1 MEKQMFGEFMGTLVL
16 ILLGNGVVAG
26 VLLRKSKA
34 ENAGWMVIATGWGFA
49 VMAGVFTAIACGA
62 PGHLNPAVTLAS
74 AVATG
79 DFSNRGAL
87 LRWRKWL
94 GAIAGATLVWLH
106 FGPHWSETPE
116 ADLKRA
122 CFCTSPAIR
131 NPSANLLSEIIGTFV
146 LILVA
151 SAIGSKAGA
160 PLGPAPGLSPYLV
173 GCLVWGI
180 GLSLGGT
187 TGYAINPARDL
198 GPRIA
203 HAILPIAGKGRVGL
217 ELCAHSHP
225 GPADRRSRR
234 GAGSARNRHVESTYG
249 RDQDPGHFRRL
260 GANGGRR
267 TWKDRVAGR
276 RTDPVAAA

>member
-16 ILLGNGVVAG
+16 ILMGNGVVAG

-34 ENAGWMVIATGWGFA
+34 ENAGWMVITTGWAFA
-49 VMAGVFTAIACGA
+49 VMTGVFTAIACGG

-74 AVATG
+74 AVASGNFGNVLPYTL
-79 DFSNRGAL
+79 AQV
-87 LRWRKWL
+87 L
-94 GAIAGATLVWLH
+94 GAMAGAVLVWIH
-106 FGPHWSETPE
+106 FGPHWSQTP
-116 ADLKRA
+116 DPDSKRA

-131 NPSANLLSEIIGTFV
+131 RPAANLVSEIIGTFV

-160 PLGPAPGLSPYLV
+160 PVGPAPGLTPYLV

-203 HAILPIAGKGRVGL
+203 HSLLPIAQKG
-217 ELCAHSHP
+217 
-225 GPADRRSRR
+225 
-234 GAGSARNRHVESTYG
+234 GSDWSYAAV
-249 RDQDPGHFRRL
+249 P
-260 GANGGRR
+260 
-267 TWKDRVAGR
+267 VAG
-276 RTDPVAAA
+276 PLIGAALAGLLVRAIGM

>member
-1 MEKQMFGEFMGTLVL
+1 MEKQMFGEFMGTMIL
-16 ILLGNGVVAG
+16 ILMGNGVVAG

-34 ENAGWMVIATGWGFA
+34 ENAGWMAITTAWAFA
-49 VMAGVFTAIACGA
+49 VMCGVFTANACGG

-79 DFSNRGAL
+79 NFGNVLPYTLAQI
-87 LRWRKWL
+87 L
-94 GAIAGATLVWLH
+94 GAIAGATLVWIH
-106 FGPHWSETPE
+106 YGPHWSQTPDAE
-116 ADLKRA
+116 SKRA

-131 NPSANLLSEIIGTFV
+131 RPAANLMSEIIGTFV

-160 PLGPAPGLSPYLV
+160 PVGPAPGLTPYLV
-173 GCLVWGI
+173 GCVVWGI

-203 HAILPIAGKGRVGL
+203 HSLLPIAQKG
-217 ELCAHSHP
+217 
-225 GPADRRSRR
+225 
-234 GAGSARNRHVESTYG
+234 GSDWSYAPV
-249 RDQDPGHFRRL
+249 P
-260 GANGGRR
+260 
-267 TWKDRVAGR
+267 VAG
-276 RTDPVAAA
+276 PLIGAALAGLLVRATGM

>member
-1 MEKQMFGEFMGTLVL
+1 MDRQFLGEFLGTLVL

-26 VLLRKSKA
+26 GLLRKSKA
-34 ENAGWMVIATGWGFA
+34 EGAGWMVIATGWGFA
-49 VMAGVFTAIACGA
+49 VMAGVFTAVACGA

-74 AVATG
+74 AITSG
-79 DFSNRGAL
+79 DFSSVGIFWSAQL
-87 LRWRKWL
+87 L
-94 GAIAGATLVWLH
+94 GAIAGAILVWAH
-106 FGPHWSETPE
+106 FGPHWRATPE

-131 NPSANLLSEIIGTFV
+131 SFPANLLSEIVATFA

-160 PLGPAPGLSPYLV
+160 PMGPAPGLSPYLV

-198 GPRIA
+198 GPRLA
-203 HAILPIAGKGRVGL
+203 HALLPIAGKGDSEWSYASVPL
-217 ELCAHSHP
+217 L
-225 GPADRRSRR
+225 GPLI
-234 GAGSARNRHVESTYG
+234 G
-249 RDQDPGHFRRL
+249 
-260 GANGGRR
+260 
-267 TWKDRVAGR
+267 
-276 RTDPVAAA
+276 AAAAALLVRATGM

>member
-1 MEKQMFGEFMGTLVL
+1 MEKQMFGEFMGTMIL
-16 ILLGNGVVAG
+16 ILLGNGVVAN

-34 ENAGWMVIATGWGFA
+34 ENAGWMVIATGWALA
-49 VMAGVFTAIACGA
+49 VMAGVFTAIACGG

-79 DFSNRGAL
+79 NFGNVLPYTLAQL
-87 LRWRKWL
+87 L
-94 GAIAGATLVWLH
+94 GAIAGATLVWIH
-106 FGPHWSETPE
+106 FGPHWSQTPDQE
-116 ADLKRA
+116 SKRA

-131 NPSANLLSEIIGTFV
+131 NPAANLTSEIIGTFV

-160 PLGPAPGLSPYLV
+160 PVGPAPGLTPYLV
-173 GCLVWGI
+173 GCLVWAI

-203 HAILPIAGKGRVGL
+203 HSLLPIAQKGNSDWGYAPV
-217 ELCAHSHP
+217 P
-225 GPADRRSRR
+225 
-234 GAGSARNRHVESTYG
+234 
-249 RDQDPGHFRRL
+249 
-260 GANGGRR
+260 
-267 TWKDRVAGR
+267 VAGPLIGAVLAGILVR
-276 RTDPVAAA
+276 SVGM